1 MKISEV
7 AKKFDLTPATLR
19 YYETMTLIP
28 PVERDSGGIRDY
40 SEEDLNWIEFIKCMR
55 DAGIPV
61 ESLKIYTQ
69 LFQSGDQTTAQRK
82 EILEVEREKLIQKKK
97 EIEDSI
103 DRLTN
108 KIIGYEKNLV
118 LHEKKL
124 NLSKNSKM

>member
-61 ESLKIYTQ
+61 ESLKI
-69 LFQSGDQTTAQRK
+69 
-82 EILEVEREKLIQKKK
+82 
-97 EIEDSI
+97 
-103 DRLTN
+103 
-108 KIIGYEKNLV
+108 
-118 LHEKKL
+118 
-124 NLSKNSKM
+124 